1 MHPVIMRQLAA
12 DHIRGLITEAEN
24 MQRCRQARRN
34 QRRGQ
39 PAPLRRSA
47 GPTLS
52 VVAVDAL
59 NRGPAR
65 LDADMHS
72 VRSSR
77 NVH

>member
-24 MQRCRQARRN
+24 M
-34 QRRGQ
+34 RRGQ

-47 GPTLS
+47 GPALS

>member
-1 MHPVIMRQLAA
+1 MTASRTRSPIEPAMAA
-12 DHIRGLITEAEN
+12 RIVHSTGRH
-24 MQRCRQARRN
+24 QRDVT
-34 QRRGQ
+34 
-39 PAPLRRSA
+39 PA
-47 GPTLS
+47 GPALS

-59 NRGPAR
+59 NRVPAR